1 METRPVIVTDLEG
14 CLKKLL
20 INFVI
25 VTFRNSE
32 HNISNKRLRFTQERM
47 KSMIVNPSLG
57 LIPKIIPLK
66 VFLDHVVPG

>member
-1 METRPVIVTDLEG
+1 METGPVIVTDLEG

-32 HNISNKRLRFTQERM
+32 HNMSNKRLRFTQERM
-47 KSMIVNPSLG
+47 KGMTVNP
-57 LIPKIIPLK
+57 
-66 VFLDHVVPG
+66 

>member
-32 HNISNKRLRFTQERM
+32 DNISNKRLRFTQERM
-47 KSMIVNPSLG
+47 KGMIVNP
-57 LIPKIIPLK
+57 
-66 VFLDHVVPG
+66 